1 MDVRRLSDFVLVWFV
16 SLVALNFLVFPLLSL
31 PLGISVQTL
40 LATALGFLLAFVA
53 IYRLDI
59 SFPSS
64 ETG

>member
-1 MDVRRLSDFVLVWFV
+1 MWFV